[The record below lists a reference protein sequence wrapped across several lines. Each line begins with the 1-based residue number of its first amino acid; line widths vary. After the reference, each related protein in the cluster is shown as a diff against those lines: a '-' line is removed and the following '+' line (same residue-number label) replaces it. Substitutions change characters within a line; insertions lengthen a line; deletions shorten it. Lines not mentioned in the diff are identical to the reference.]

1 MVLTDYP
8 GPGAVRH
15 VLEKDNLVFCN
26 LIKNVF
32 SIESLCP
39 HHNRPNML
47 SYPQVVF
54 LCGCRAQ
61 KKKKNYYK
69 RVSRRFLNEVFR
81 ITQRLIR
88 GHGTINRL
96 R

>member
-1 MVLTDYP
+1 M
-8 GPGAVRH
+8 RH

-47 SYPQVVF
+47 WYPLVVF
-54 LCGCRAQ
+54 LCG
-61 KKKKNYYK
+61 KKKKKKTYYK
-69 RVSRRFLNEVFR
+69 RVSQRFLNEVFR

-88 GHGTINRL
+88 GHANINRL